1 MKMTLAAIATALQI
15 PVATPEWEQI
25 IITDVVF
32 DTRQLTAGSLFVPLT
47 GARDGHDFID
57 AALANGAQATL
68 WQTGHAGAPTTIP
81 VLEVADPLVA
91 MQTIAQAY
99 LAQVKPQVVAVTGS
113 NGKTTTKDLIAAVLA
128 TKFKVTK
135 TPENFN
141 NELGVPLTI
150 FGMDEGTEVLV
161 VEMGMDRFGQ
171 LKQLSQLVH
180 PDFAVITMI
189 GEAHIEFFGTRDKI
203 ADAKMEIVA
212 GMPKTGTLVINGDE
226 PLLTSR
232 AAALRQ
238 TVKQFGRQATNDVY
252 ATQVTVQPTQL
263 SFATNTW
270 PELTMTVPL
279 VGEYNVSNALA
290 AVTLGQAFGISGE
303 QIAHGLATSAMTAN
317 RSEWLTATNGAR
329 ILSDVYN
336 SNPTAAREVLQTF
349 SQLPTSGKRIAV
361 LGDMLEL
368 GTASAALHAS
378 LATVINPAQLQAIY
392 LVGDEMRAL
401 QAQLQTNGYPMAQVH
416 WYAKDDLASLTQEL
430 QSVLQAD
437 DMVVL
442 KASHGIH
449 LENVLA
455 NLTTPE

>member
-25 IITDVVF
+25 IITDVAF

-57 AALANGAQATL
+57 AAIENGAQATL
-68 WQTGHAGAPTTIP
+68 WQRGHAGVPTTLP
-81 VLEVADPLVA
+81 VLEVADPLEA
-91 MQTIAQAY
+91 MQTIAKAY

-150 FGMDEGTEVLV
+150 FGMDDGTEVLV

-171 LKQLSQLVH
+171 LEQLSQLVH

-212 GMPKTGTLVINGDE
+212 GMPATGTLVINGDE

-232 AAALRQ
+232 AATLSQ

-263 SFATNTW
+263 SFTTNTW

-290 AVTLGQAFGISGE
+290 AVTIGQAFQISGE

-317 RSEWLTATNGAR
+317 RSEWLTAPNGTR

-336 SNPTAAREVLQTF
+336 SNPTAAREVLQTV
-349 SQLPTSGKRIAV
+349 SQLPTAGNRIAV

-378 LATVINPAQLQAIY
+378 LATAIDPIKFHAIY

-401 QAQLQTNGYPMAQVH
+401 QAQLQTNGYPMERVH

-449 LENVLA
+449 LETVLA